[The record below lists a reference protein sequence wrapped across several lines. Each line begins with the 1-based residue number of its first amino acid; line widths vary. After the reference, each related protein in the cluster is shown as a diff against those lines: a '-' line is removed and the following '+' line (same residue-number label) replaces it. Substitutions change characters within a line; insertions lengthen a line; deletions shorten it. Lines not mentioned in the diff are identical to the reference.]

1 MSECLF
7 CGIVAGTTPAHVIWE
22 DNQHLAFL
30 SIFPNTPGTSV
41 VIPKEHH
48 PSYVAAL
55 PAGIAQ
61 RLHRAATDVAQLL
74 DRALPDVGR
83 TAIVYEG
90 YGVDHMHAKLY
101 PLHGTAGND
110 GDQWRPV
117 HSTINTFFDQYQ
129 GYISSHDSHRANDA
143 ELSDL
148 AKAIRAAVQP
158 SPDSKS

>member
-1 MSECLF
+1 M
-7 CGIVAGTTPAHVIWE
+7 
-22 DNQHLAFL
+22 
-30 SIFPNTPGTSV
+30 
-41 VIPKEHH
+41 
-48 PSYVAAL
+48 
-55 PAGIAQ
+55 
-61 RLHRAATDVAQLL
+61 
-74 DRALPDVGR
+74 GR

-90 YGVDHMHAKLY
+90 YGVDHVHAKLY